1 MGGRRLRDNRGH
13 RRRPRRLEIVQA
25 LQQHELSVRS
35 HFSGTF
41 LPISRSRTTLSR
53 KEHFYAARESLLG
66 VWQTGNRR
74 ERIVLVVRRAEE
86 VVLDSPRGDL
96 ESGIACYDGV
106 PCPTRAR
113 PSTLTCRQGRAAF
126 GRPTRAHCLAGRNHP
141 ESPESENRQFLPLK
155 RSPCYPSHSRRLN
168 PRRSGDA
175 GGGGSM
181 IIRGLETFNAEP
193 ERRAD
198 FFV

>member
-1 MGGRRLRDNRGH
+1 M
-13 RRRPRRLEIVQA
+13 VQA
-25 LQQHELSVRS
+25 LQRHELSIRS

-66 VWQTGNRR
+66 LWQTDNRS
-74 ERIVLVVRRAEE
+74 EHLVLMVRTVEE
-86 VVLDSPRGDL
+86 VVLGSPRAGI
-96 ESGIACYDGV
+96 ESRIACYDGV
-106 PCPTRAR
+106 LCPKRAR
-113 PSTLTCRQGRAAF
+113 PSTLTCRRGGRAAF

-155 RSPCYPSHSRRLN
+155 RSPCYPSHSRGLN
-168 PRRSGDA
+168 PRHSSDA